1 MPFGR
6 GKLPVLAEI
15 GGPGT
20 SDGGAW
26 SLVRADLEALSG
38 LERGLDGRRTVAVS
52 GEERLAAALALAAAA
67 RARGRRTV
75 LVECDLARPRLAA
88 EVGLAPAPGLHEY
101 LRWEATAPQ
110 ILQPLLLA
118 GPASRRADEP
128 LVCVVAGREE
138 AEPETLLGLDSFR
151 HAIAKLRTAY
161 ELVVLLAPPPDT
173 ASGPLEEVGAQADA
187 VLAAVP
193 PKGLAGRSGRLLRT
207 QLGRLGT
214 EVRGAI
220 VVGAPGSSAQRS

>member
-6 GKLPVLAEI
+6 RKLPVLAEI
-15 GGPGT
+15 GAA
-20 SDGGAW
+20 GAAESGVW

-38 LERGLDGRRTVAVS
+38 VERGLDGRRVVAVS
-52 GEERLAAALALAAAA
+52 GEERLVVALALAAAA

-118 GPASRRADEP
+118 GPASRRAGEP
-128 LVCVVAGREE
+128 LVCVVAGRE
-138 AEPETLLGLDSFR
+138 APEPAALLGLESFR
-151 HAIAKLRTAY
+151 HAIAKLRGAY
-161 ELVVLLAPPPDT
+161 ELVVLLGPPPD
-173 ASGPLEEVGAQADA
+173 ASAGSLEEVGAQADA

-193 PKGLAGRSGRLLRT
+193 SKGLAGRTGRSLRT
-207 QLGRLGT
+207 QLRRLGA
-214 EVRGAI
+214 EVAGAI
-220 VVGAPGSSAQRS
+220 VVTGPASPQRS